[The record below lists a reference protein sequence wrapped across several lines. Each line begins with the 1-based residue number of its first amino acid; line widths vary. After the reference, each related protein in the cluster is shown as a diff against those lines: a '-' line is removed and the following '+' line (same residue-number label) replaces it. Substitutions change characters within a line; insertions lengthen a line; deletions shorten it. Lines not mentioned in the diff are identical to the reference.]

1 MEQLVSGKR
10 NATKISEDEMAE
22 FKVSVN
28 EKEFDIDLVTTHTA
42 TVNETEYTID
52 LHRIGIDQ
60 YSIIMNNQVFEIN
73 IKGDGLNQFE
83 AECFNNNFK
92 ITVADEKDQLLKRF
106 SQLSEA
112 THKIISIAA
121 PMPGL
126 VLKVEVEVGQQI
138 NPGTGL
144 IILEA
149 MKMENEIRSTVSGVV
164 KEIKVK
170 EKTPVEK
177 GEILLI
183 LE

>member
-1 MEQLVSGKR
+1 
-10 NATKISEDEMAE
+10 MAE
-22 FKVSVN
+22 FKVTVN
-28 EKEFDIDLVTTHTA
+28 EKEFDIDLKSNHSA
-42 TVNETEYTID
+42 YVNETEYTID
-52 LHRIGIDQ
+52 LHRIGINQ

-73 IKGDGLNQFE
+73 LKRDGLNQFE
-83 AECFNNNFK
+83 AECSHSNFT
-92 ITVADEKDQLLKRF
+92 ITVEDEKDQLLKRF
-106 SQLSEA
+106 NQLSEA

-126 VLKVEVEVGQQI
+126 VLKVEVEVGQQV

-149 MKMENEIRSTVSGVV
+149 MKMENEIRSIVSGVV
-164 KEIKVK
+164 KEIKVQ